1 MGNPGR
7 KRRANNNDRRIRLHF
22 LGATRTVTGSLHFFE
37 ISEAGRTVRFFLDA
51 GLNQESSG
59 LNFQNRLPAGVKAN
73 EVDFGIFSHT
83 HIDHTGFFPRLV
95 KDGFK
100 GVVYATHATR
110 DLASVLLPD
119 SGFLQEEEAKRAS
132 RRAERKR
139 TPAAKVPAATK
150 RGAGAKRAAAKK
162 DVAAAEEKP
171 RVIQPLYTE
180 ADARASLK
188 QIVGVDYDKPLTICE
203 GVVVRFS
210 HASHL
215 LGAAVV
221 SLELGTGS
229 KKRRVVFSGDLG
241 RPDMPVLKDL
251 AVVKQADYLIC
262 EGTYGDKLHER
273 RDRLTAFAEII
284 NRAYERAKVPD
295 KKYGHGVIVIPAFAV
310 GRVQSVLYDL
320 RQLMAE
326 KRIPEIPVFVDSP
339 MAIRATA
346 IYRQYS
352 DLYNRDAKR
361 VADGGT
367 DLFRTPRYAELTEW
381 AQSERLDEPATEPTI
396 VVGSS
401 GMASGGRIV
410 RHLQNRLPGK
420 QNTVVFIGYQGE
432 GTLGRQIVTP
442 EVTEVKV
449 AGTPV
454 RVRATVEYMK
464 DYSGHA
470 DYEDI
475 IRWLSAFQR
484 KPTKMFLVHGEAE
497 SLDALKTR
505 IEERLRWTVAV
516 PKHREYIDLE

>member
-1 MGNPGR
+1 
-7 KRRANNNDRRIRLHF
+7 
-22 LGATRTVTGSLHFFE
+22 
-37 ISEAGRTVRFFLDA
+37 
-51 GLNQESSG
+51 
-59 LNFQNRLPAGVKAN
+59 
-73 EVDFGIFSHT
+73 VDFGIFSHA
-83 HIDHTGFFPRLV
+83 HIDHTGFFPKLV

-100 GVVYATHATR
+100 GTAYTTHATR

-119 SGFLQEEEAKRAS
+119 SGYLQEEEAKRAS
-132 RRAERKR
+132 RRAERSRK
-139 TPAAKVPAATK
+139 PAGKTADDTKSGAKGKAAAK
-150 RGAGAKRAAAKK
+150 RGARPKAG
-162 DVAAAEEKP
+162 VTAEEKP
-171 RVIQPLYTE
+171 RVVHPLYTE
-180 ADARASLK
+180 EDARTALK

-215 LGAAVV
+215 LGASVV

-241 RPDMPVLKDL
+241 RPDMAVLKDL
-251 AVVKQADYLIC
+251 AIVKQADYIIC
-262 EGTYGDKLHER
+262 EGTYGNKLHER
-273 RDRLTAFAEII
+273 RNRLNAFADVI
-284 NRAYERAKVPD
+284 NRAYERAKTPD

-310 GRVQSVLYDL
+310 GRVQAVLYDL

-352 DLYNRDAKR
+352 DLYNPAAKR
-361 VADGGT
+361 VSDGGT
-367 DLFRTPRYAELTEW
+367 DLFRTPRYAELAEW
-381 AQSERLDEPATEPTI
+381 SQSEKLDEPATEPVI

-475 IRWLSAFQR
+475 IRWLGAFQR
-484 KPTKMFLVHGEAE
+484 KPTKLFLVHGEEE
-497 SLDALKTR
+497 SLDALKSR
-505 IEERLRWTVAV
+505 IEERLRWTVVV
-516 PKHREYIDLE
+516 PKNREYIDLE